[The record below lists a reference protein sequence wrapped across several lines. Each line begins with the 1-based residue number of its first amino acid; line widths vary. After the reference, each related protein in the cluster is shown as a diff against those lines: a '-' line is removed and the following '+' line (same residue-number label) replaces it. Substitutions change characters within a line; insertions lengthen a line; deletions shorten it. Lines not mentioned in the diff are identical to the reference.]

1 MDGWFW
7 CIWAAVV
14 VVPLVFI
21 AVQVIRYR
29 GLKGA
34 MLRGRIEKTFG
45 ELEFEVSFAIR
56 SRIRVHRISSKTGVM
71 IGLEVAKS
79 GLCGFDMTPFRMT
92 RDETKDL
99 IALLGKAIEEE

>member
-1 MDGWFW
+1 MDDWFW
-7 CIWAAVV
+7 YIWVVVV

-21 AVQVIRYR
+21 AVQIIRYR
-29 GLKGA
+29 GVRGA

-45 ELEFEVSFAIR
+45 ELEFDVSFAIK
-56 SRIRVHRISSKTGVM
+56 SRIRVHRLSSETGAM
-71 IGLEVAKS
+71 IGMEVAKS

-92 RDETKDL
+92 RDGTKDL